1 MVPNRL
7 QKPPQAPLLFTKSP
21 RSIVDDAKRLIEH
34 SRNVQDQIVRNVQP
48 NEATFANVLRPLA
61 HAENA
66 MNLECRILGFYKE
79 VSAESTLRDASNDA
93 MELLNDFGI
102 ETAMREDLFQLVD
115 AVLKKN
121 EELDPESYHLLQK
134 QYKGYN
140 RNGMKLSDGP
150 QRNRLKEIQ
159 KRLQQLDIEFGKN
172 QNEENGGIWFDPQE
186 LRGIPDDVLAELE
199 KGTGENTG
207 KLRLTFE
214 VPHRFAALQYA
225 KNSETRKRVFIAS
238 ENEGGLNVSVLRETV
253 ILRDEAARLLGYPNH
268 AAFRIEA
275 KMAKKPETVN
285 IFLDDLRS
293 RLSAGGQR
301 ELETLKLLKKAD
313 LDSRGEEFDGR
324 FFLWDLDFYKEIL
337 LEKQYA
343 VDEQKIA
350 DYFPLQT
357 TIQGML
363 GIFQHLFGLVFVEIT
378 GDERNKLS
386 NSSKDSCIVWH
397 DDVQVFGAWDAEE
410 QSNEF
415 LGYLY
420 LDIFPRENK
429 FGGVANFNLQP
440 GFIREDG
447 KRQYPATALVCN
459 FTKPTSKKPSL
470 LKHPEIV
477 ALFHELGHGI
487 HDLVSRTIY
496 SRFHGTETVIDFGEA
511 PSQMLEHWC
520 WTASSLK
527 SLSRHYSALS
537 PEYFK
542 SWEEQAKGKSPPP
555 EKIPDEMIESLI
567 RAKHVN
573 GALFHL
579 RMLHISIFDMMIHE
593 PASHEQVESMDLS
606 SEYNKLRKKLMKID
620 GPEALGQSDDW
631 GHGQT
636 GIRHLMSE
644 YDAGLYGYLY
654 SRVFADDI
662 FYTVFKQDPMDSQ
675 EGRRYRYAVLEK
687 GGSQDEMKTVV
698 DYLGRE
704 PKTDAFYKELG
715 LS

>member
-1 MVPNRL
+1 MVSDKL
-7 QKPPQAPLLFTKSP
+7 AKPPQAPPLFTETP
-21 RSIVDDAKRLIEH
+21 TSIVDDAKRLIEY

-48 NEATFANVLRPLA
+48 EAATFENVLRPLA

-66 MNLECRILGFYKE
+66 MNFESRILGFYKE
-79 VSAESTLRDASNDA
+79 VSVESQLRDSSGEATQ
-93 MELLNDFGI
+93 LLNNFGI

-115 AVLKKN
+115 AVFKKN
-121 EELDPESYHLLQK
+121 EELDPESYHLLMK
-134 QYKGYN
+134 QHKGYI
-140 RNGMKLSDGP
+140 RSGMKLPAGP
-150 QRNRLKEIQ
+150 RRDRLKEIQ
-159 KRLQQLDIEFGKN
+159 TRLQQLNVDFGKN
-172 QNEENGGIWFDPQE
+172 QNEENGDIWFDPQE
-186 LRGIPDDVLAELE
+186 LKGIPEDVLAELE
-199 KGTGENTG
+199 KGTEENTG
-207 KLRLTFE
+207 KLRLTLE

-225 KNSETRKRVFIAS
+225 KNSETRKRVFIAF
-238 ENEGGLNVSVLRETV
+238 ENEGDQNVSVLNETV

-268 AAFRIEA
+268 AAFRIEE

-285 IFLDDLRS
+285 AFLNDLRS
-293 RLSAGGQR
+293 RLSAGGRR
-301 ELETLKLLKKAD
+301 ELETLKQLKKAD
-313 LDSRGEEFDGR
+313 LDSREEAFDGQ

-337 LEKQYA
+337 LEKQYS

-350 DYFPLQT
+350 EYFPLQT

-386 NSSKDSCIVWH
+386 TSSQNSSIVWH
-397 DDVQVFGAWDAEE
+397 EDVQVFSAWDNEE

-429 FGGVANFNLQP
+429 FRGVANFNLQP
-440 GFIREDG
+440 GFVREDG
-447 KRQYPATALVCN
+447 TRQYPATALVCN

-470 LKHPEIV
+470 LNHPELV

-520 WTASSLK
+520 WTPSSLK
-527 SLSRHYSALS
+527 SLSRHYSSLS
-537 PEYFK
+537 PEYFH
-542 SWEEQAKGKSPPP
+542 SWEEQAKGQSPPP
-555 EKIPDEMIESLI
+555 EKIPDEMIDSLV

-573 GALFHL
+573 GALFGL
-579 RMLHISIFDMMIHE
+579 RMLHLSIFDMMIHE
-593 PASHEQVESMDLS
+593 PASHEQIETMNLS
-606 SEYNKLRKKLMKID
+606 AEYNKLRKELMNID
-620 GPEALGQSDDW
+620 GPEALGQSDEW
-631 GHGQT
+631 GHGQAS
-636 GIRHLMSE
+636 IRHLMDE

-662 FYTVFKQDPMDSQ
+662 FYTVFKPDPMDSKA
-675 EGRRYRYAVLEK
+675 GRRYRYAVLEK

-698 DYLGRE
+698 DFLGRD